1 MVELY
6 VIKQD
11 LKVSVV
17 EEYTLDIIFQEIFEK
32 ELKNATYHYC
42 GDEFLEYCFEYLNEL
57 MPYYIKAKG
66 TQLYSDDIVNAI
78 NIINNHYGHDSY
90 DSYHLSIIEVE
101 DSKEKLTREM
111 IEEIGLD
118 NYLNIKNT
126 NMKVRL

>member
-1 MVELY
+1 
-6 VIKQD
+6 
-11 LKVSVV
+11 
-17 EEYTLDIIFQEIFEK
+17 
-32 ELKNATYHYC
+32 
-42 GDEFLEYCFEYLNEL
+42 